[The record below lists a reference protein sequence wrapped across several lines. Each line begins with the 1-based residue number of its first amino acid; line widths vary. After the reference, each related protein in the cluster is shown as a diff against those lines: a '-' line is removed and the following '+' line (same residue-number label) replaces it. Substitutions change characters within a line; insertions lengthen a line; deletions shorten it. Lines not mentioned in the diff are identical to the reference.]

1 MPTLS
6 FTDRFFASTRGR
18 IVSRLRRGDATVEE
32 LAAHLGVTDNAVRAQ
47 LAALERDGIVRHE
60 GVRRGIRK
68 PSHLYRLTEMV
79 EPLLSRL
86 YAPMFIELVREL
98 SARLGPDELAATMRA
113 VGHRLAAALPPAHG
127 DLASRVAAASA
138 LLNDLGGV
146 TEVERHGDNL
156 VIRGFSCPVTVAGG
170 EQSAVCEA
178 VESLLQILLGATVH
192 ERCERQNGARCCF
205 EVALTPAEAGGA
217 SNSS

>member
-6 FTDRFFASTRGR
+6 FSDRFFASTRGR
-18 IVSRLRRGDATVEE
+18 IVSRLRRSEATVEE

-60 GVRRGIRK
+60 GLRRGTRK
-68 PSHLYRLTEMV
+68 PSHLYRLSASV

-86 YAPMFIELVREL
+86 YAPMFVELVREL
-98 SARLGPDELAATMRA
+98 AARLTPEELSATMRS
-113 VGHRLAAALPPAHG
+113 VGRRLAETLPPAHG

-146 TEVERHGDNL
+146 TEVERHGNEL
-156 VIRGFSCPVTVAGG
+156 VIRGYSCPLSAGG
-170 EQSAVCEA
+170 GQSAVCEA
-178 VESLLQILLGATVH
+178 VESLLQVLLGTAVR
-192 ERCERQNGARCCF
+192 ECCDRESGARCCF
-205 EVALTPAEAGGA
+205 EVSLTPKEAEGPRR
-217 SNSS
+217 SS

>member
-60 GVRRGIRK
+60 GLRRGARK
-68 PSHLYRLTEMV
+68 PSHLYRLSASV

-86 YAPMFIELVREL
+86 YAPMVVELVREL
-98 SARLGPDELAATMRA
+98 ASRLSAGELSATMRS
-113 VGHRLAAALPPAHG
+113 VGRRLAESLPAAHG

-146 TEVERHGDNL
+146 TEVERHGDSL
-156 VIRGFSCPVTVAGG
+156 VIRGYSCPLSAATG
-170 EQSAVCEA
+170 QSAVCEA
-178 VESLLQILLGATVH
+178 VESLLQVLLGTEVR
-192 ERCERQNGARCCF
+192 ECCDRVNGARCCF
-205 EVALTPAEAGGA
+205 EVALSAAEAEGRPGSA
-217 SNSS
+217 

>member
-18 IVSRLRRGDATVEE
+18 IVSRLRRGDATVED

-60 GVRRGIRK
+60 GVRRGSRK
-68 PSHLYRLTEMV
+68 PSHLYRLTATV

-86 YAPMFIELVREL
+86 YAPMFVELVREV
-98 SARLGPDELAATMRA
+98 SARLGPAELSATMQA
-113 VGHRLAAALPPAHG
+113 VGRRLAQTLPPAHG

-146 TEVERHGDNL
+146 TEVERHGGNL
-156 VIRGFSCPVTVAGG
+156 VIRGFSCPVAAAAE

-178 VESLLQILLGATVH
+178 VESLLSVLLGTPIR
-192 ERCERQNGARCCF
+192 ERCDRTNGARCCF
-205 EVALTPAEAGGA
+205 EVSLTAEDAA
-217 SNSS
+217 ARRD

>member
-1 MPTLS
+1 MGSLS

-60 GVRRGIRK
+60 GLRRGVRK
-68 PSHLYRLTEMV
+68 PSHLYRLAATV

-86 YAPMFIELVREL
+86 YAPMFAELMREL
-98 SARLGPDELAATMRA
+98 TLRLQPEELSATMRA
-113 VGHRLAAALPPAHG
+113 VGQRLADSIPPAHG
-127 DLASRVAAASA
+127 DLASRVQAASA

-146 TEVERHGDNL
+146 TEVERHGGEF
-156 VIRGFSCPVTVAGG
+156 VIRGYSCPLGAAGG
-170 EQSAVCEA
+170 QRAVCDA
-178 VESLLQILLGATVH
+178 VESLLQVLLGTPVR
-192 ERCERQNGARCCF
+192 ERCDRENGARCCF
-205 EVALTPAEAGGA
+205 EVSLPAAADAAEG
-217 SNSS
+217 

>member
-47 LAALERDGIVRHE
+47 LATLERDGIVRHE
-60 GVRRGIRK
+60 GVRRGARK
-68 PSHLYRLTEMV
+68 PSHLYRLAASV

-86 YAPMFIELVREL
+86 YAPMFVELVREL
-98 SARLGPDELAATMRA
+98 ADRLSPDELSTTMRS
-113 VGHRLAAALPPAHG
+113 VGRRLAETLPPAHG

-146 TEVERHGDNL
+146 TEVERHGDDL
-156 VIRGFSCPVTVAGG
+156 VIRGYSCPLSATGG
-170 EQSAVCEA
+170 QIAVCEA
-178 VESLLQILLGATVH
+178 VESLLQVLLGTEVR
-192 ERCERQNGARCCF
+192 ERCDRVNGARCCF
-205 EVALTPAEAGGA
+205 EVSLTPEEVEGRRGA
-217 SNSS
+217 S

>member
-18 IVSRLRRGDATVEE
+18 IVSRLRRSEATVEE

-60 GVRRGIRK
+60 GLRRGTRK
-68 PSHLYRLTEMV
+68 PSHLYRLSASV

-86 YAPMFIELVREL
+86 YAPMFVELVREL
-98 SARLGPDELAATMRA
+98 AARLTPEELSATMRS
-113 VGHRLAAALPPAHG
+113 VGRRLAETLPPGHG
-127 DLASRVAAASA
+127 DLASRVTAASA

-146 TEVERHGDNL
+146 TEVERHGTEL
-156 VIRGFSCPVTVAGG
+156 IIRGYSCPLSAAGG
-170 EQSAVCEA
+170 QSAVCEA
-178 VESLLQILLGATVH
+178 VESLLQVLLGTTVR
-192 ERCERQNGARCCF
+192 ECCDRENGARCCF
-205 EVALTPAEAGGA
+205 EVSLNPEEAEAPRR
-217 SNSS
+217 SS

>member
-47 LAALERDGIVRHE
+47 LAALERDGIVRHQ
-60 GVRRGIRK
+60 GVRRGTRQ
-68 PSHLYRLTEMV
+68 PSHLYRLADTV

-86 YAPMFIELVREL
+86 YAPMFIELIREL
-98 SARLGPDELAATMRA
+98 SGRLTADELSATMRA
-113 VGHRLAAALPPAHG
+113 VGRRLAETLPPAHG
-127 DLASRVAAASA
+127 DLTSRVAAASA

-146 TEVERHGDNL
+146 TQVERHGDEL
-156 VIRGFSCPVTVAGG
+156 VIRGFSCPLAVPE
-170 EQSAVCEA
+170 EQSAVCGA
-178 VESLLQILLGATVH
+178 VESLLQVLLGSGVR
-192 ERCERQNGARCCF
+192 ERCDRANGPRCCF
-205 EVALTPAEAGGA
+205 EVALTPADRAAGAG
-217 SNSS
+217 

>member
-1 MPTLS
+1 MAGLS

-47 LAALERDGIVRHE
+47 LAALERDGIIRHD
-60 GVRRGIRK
+60 GVRRGVRK
-68 PSHLYRLTEMV
+68 PSHLYRLTETV

-98 SARLGPDELAATMRA
+98 SARLEPDELAATMRA
-113 VGHRLAAALPPAHG
+113 VGHRLAVAVPAAQG

-146 TEVERHGDNL
+146 TEVERHGEKL
-156 VIRGFSCPVTVAGG
+156 VIRGFSCPVSVATS
-170 EQSAVCEA
+170 EQSVVCDA
-178 VESLLQILLGATVH
+178 VESLLQVLLGPPVQV
-192 ERCERQNGARCCF
+192 RCDRKNGARCCF
-205 EVALTPAEAGGA
+205 EVALTPDP
-217 SNSS
+217 S

>member
-18 IVSRLRRGDATVEE
+18 IVSWLRRGDATVEE

-60 GVRRGIRK
+60 GVRRGTRK
-68 PSHLYRLTEMV
+68 PSHLYRLAAAV

-86 YAPMFIELVREL
+86 YAPMFVELVREL
-98 SARLGPDELAATMRA
+98 ASRLSAEELSATMRS
-113 VGHRLAAALPPAHG
+113 VGRRLAESLPPAHG

-146 TEVERHGDNL
+146 TEVEHHGDSL
-156 VIRGFSCPVTVAGG
+156 VIRGYSCPLSAATS
-170 EQSAVCEA
+170 QSAVCEA
-178 VESLLQILLGATVH
+178 VESLLQVLLGTSVR
-192 ERCERQNGARCCF
+192 ECCDRVNGARCCF
-205 EVALTPAEAGGA
+205 EVALSAEEAGRRPGSA
-217 SNSS
+217 

>member
-32 LAAHLGVTDNAVRAQ
+32 LAEHLGVTDNAVRAQ
-47 LAALERDGIVRHE
+47 LAALERDGIVRHD
-60 GVRRGIRK
+60 GVRRGARK
-68 PSHLYRLTEMV
+68 PSHLYRLADAV

-86 YAPMFIELVREL
+86 YAPMFVELIREL
-98 SARLGPDELAATMRA
+98 SGRLAPNELSATMRA
-113 VGHRLAAALPPAHG
+113 VGRRLAETLPPAHG

-146 TEVERHGDNL
+146 TQVERHGEEL
-156 VIRGFSCPVTVAGG
+156 IIRGFSCPIAVPE

-178 VESLLQILLGATVH
+178 VESLLAVLLGTPVR
-192 ERCERQNGARCCF
+192 ERCDRTNGSRCCF
-205 EVALTPAEAGGA
+205 EVSLPESATSIGPG
-217 SNSS
+217 

>member
-18 IVSRLRRGDATVEE
+18 IVSRLRRGDATVED

-60 GVRRGIRK
+60 GVRRGARK
-68 PSHLYRLTEMV
+68 PSHLYRLAETV

-86 YAPMFIELVREL
+86 YAPMFVELIREL
-98 SARLGPDELAATMRA
+98 SGRLSQDELAATMRA
-113 VGHRLAAALPPAHG
+113 VGRRLAQTLPPAHG
-127 DLASRVAAASA
+127 DLTSRVAAASA

-146 TEVERHGDNL
+146 TQVERNGDAL
-156 VIRGFSCPVTVAGG
+156 VIRGFSCALAVPE
-170 EQSAVCEA
+170 EQSAVCGA
-178 VESLLQILLGATVH
+178 VESLLQVLLGTGVR
-192 ERCERQNGARCCF
+192 ERCDRANGSRCCF
-205 EVALTPAEAGGA
+205 EVALTPADQAAGAG
-217 SNSS
+217 